1 MSTAGDEGS
10 LQGAE
15 TLFVGGSLSKH
26 IGSVSQSMDS
36 TWCYVCCLRQRRRFV
51 GRPDNFHVTHVR
63 LAPKKKK
70 TLCVSFL
77 PLSVSLI
84 QPRAPKNF
92 CFCPE
97 PVPWWAAFIDSSI
110 GGICPVAAATQ
121 FLIHHNCC
129 CYSVA
134 QVATSVPRPMDR
146 TPIQSQVCSSPAG
159 PSGLSDPAQCK

>member
-1 MSTAGDEGS
+1 MKNFKIKSNATAFFRFS
-10 LQGAE
+10 AE
-15 TLFVGGSLSKH
+15 RWTAFFLSRATTRT
-26 IGSVSQSMDS
+26 S
-36 TWCYVCCLRQRRRFV
+36 
-51 GRPDNFHVTHVR
+51 PTHVVTSQR
-63 LAPKKKK
+63 
-70 TLCVSFL
+70 
-77 PLSVSLI
+77 
-84 QPRAPKNF
+84 PKNF